1 MKKYIEQTEIMALFF
16 RSYFLY
22 TRTAFVKHKTEDFQA
37 RVNGYKTLMRIF
49 GKFSNQKRTDN
60 VLLINEIR
68 RHLVQTENSYNKPFM
83 EVIEESI
90 RFIYDHV
97 LITEQEQRLLE
108 RYA

>member
-22 TRTAFVKHKTEDFQA
+22 TRAAFVKIKDVDAQA
-37 RVNGYKTLMRIF
+37 RINGYKTLMRIF
-49 GKFSNQKRTDN
+49 GKFSKEKRADN
-60 VLLINEIR
+60 ALLINEIR
-68 RHLVQTENSYNKPFM
+68 GHLVMAESPYNKSFM

-97 LITEQEQRLLE
+97 LITEEEQRLLE

>member
-1 MKKYIEQTEIMALFF
+1 
-16 RSYFLY
+16 
-22 TRTAFVKHKTEDFQA
+22 
-37 RVNGYKTLMRIF
+37 
-49 GKFSNQKRTDN
+49 
-60 VLLINEIR
+60 
-68 RHLVQTENSYNKPFM
+68 M